1 MVVHVGDDDYKVGYR
16 KPPEHT
22 KFKKG
27 KSGNPKGRPKREP
40 EDIDVEHLFIEQL
53 FHPVTIV
60 VNGRQQKKP
69 AWEVIAKKLLAE
81 CMKGN
86 IQSIKLYREFTD
98 NFKLISAK
106 KKAQKEDDLRRL
118 ADFLRNEAPKLRAE
132 VEAINRGDRDEKR

>member
-1 MVVHVGDDDYKVGYR
+1 MTMVVHVDDDPYEVGFG

-27 KSGNPKGRPKREP
+27 KSGNPTGRPKRGP

-53 FHPVTIV
+53 FHPVTFI
-60 VNGRQQKKP
+60 VNGRQHKMP
-69 AWEVIAKKLLAE
+69 AWKVIAKKLLAE

-86 IQSIKLYREFTD
+86 IPSIKLYRELTD

-106 KKAQKEDDLRRL
+106 KKRKKEDDLRRL
-118 ADFLRNEAPKLRAE
+118 RYWKENEEPKMRAE
-132 VEAINRGDRDEKR
+132 IEAINRGDPT